1 MYIINNLHQTLHCW
15 LKYNTIFTIEQVYS
29 IPIGGMCVRM
39 PFTIGGSGS
48 TYIYG
53 YADSNYKEGMTK
65 QECLQFC
72 TNGMSIDDIVEI
84 TVLDVYIFRVSR
96 ESWRFRFVRLFVTII
111 VRQILGALSLENKTH
126 PIRKSVMCTTMQS
139 MFYSDIS
146 LDASH
151 YRHIHVVHPF

>member
-1 MYIINNLHQTLHCW
+1 MCVYHQQKKSDQSFTVD
-15 LKYNTIFTIEQVYS
+15 KNIMIFNIEQVYS

-72 TNGMSIDDIVEI
+72 TNGMSIDDNIEI
-84 TVLDVYIFRVSR
+84 NDVYISRVKSKTF
-96 ESWRFRFVRLFVTII
+96 SP
-111 VRQILGALSLENKTH
+111 LENKTH
-126 PIRKSVMCTTMQS
+126 PIR
-139 MFYSDIS
+139 
-146 LDASH
+146 
-151 YRHIHVVHPF
+151 